1 MSDMSVSWIGLALS
15 VLLVLDK
22 LLTKSKRVKCKCCG
36 SEFEASESLS
46 TPMTPK
52 AASQPAL
59 ELSTVKTENI
69 KQEPVE
75 VEPINKKD

>member
-1 MSDMSVSWIGLALS
+1 MSDMSVSWIGLGLS

-52 AASQPAL
+52 PVSQPAL

-75 VEPINKKD
+75 VETINKID

>member
-1 MSDMSVSWIGLALS
+1 MSDMSVSWIGLGLS

-52 AASQPAL
+52 PVSQPVL

-75 VEPINKKD
+75 VETINKKD

>member
-1 MSDMSVSWIGLALS
+1 MSDMSVSWIGLGLS

-46 TPMTPK
+46 TPMAPK
-52 AASQPAL
+52 AVSQPAL

-75 VEPINKKD
+75 VETINKKD